1 MHGVVQRVALRPYG
15 RLSAI
20 EQTQARLTVN
30 LRRRFADPYSDG
42 SPTNCCITWMTILPL
57 SGSGS
62 AVPPS
67 RVPVL
72 TAPVSTGVPPIV
84 GDETLRTPRGA
95 PASPATAT
103 AADAPISLGGRLD
116 TGDVLAETTRLAMA
130 LEAAT
135 RALQNCR
142 PEQVLSE
149 LDAIWSN
156 HLSADS
162 PWYLRTAALQLLGRM
177 TDAEQVMRDAI
188 ERLPR
193 SAALLYLLGV
203 HTSFRGHPDAAR
215 LANDHALALHPTEP
229 LLWLQ
234 RAALAAQFGMPDTA
248 ANILEQVR
256 TLEPAYPATQWLATL
271 IRLGGTATRAPTPGA
286 QRVIGPPTPASVGLI
301 REQTSAP
308 PSASVVSSLLE
319 NAVRYG
325 LTLLESP
332 TQSARSATPLHTNVD
347 PAVQYAVMLAH
358 TSPTPSERTDA
369 PTWEPLVLV
378 TGIAV
383 IAFVPPLR
391 IPALML
397 CGAMAMLIVSRRL
410 R

>member
-1 MHGVVQRVALRPYG
+1 
-15 RLSAI
+15 
-20 EQTQARLTVN
+20 
-30 LRRRFADPYSDG
+30 
-42 SPTNCCITWMTILPL
+42 MTILPL

-84 GDETLRTPRGA
+84 GDEALHTPRGA
-95 PASPATAT
+95 PASPSAATR
-103 AADAPISLGGRLD
+103 ADAPISLGGRLD
-116 TGDVLAETTRLAMA
+116 TGDALPETTRLAMA
-130 LEAAT
+130 LESAT
-135 RALQNCR
+135 RAMQNGR
-142 PEQVLSE
+142 PEQVLSA
-149 LDAIWSN
+149 LDAVWSSQ
-156 HLSADS
+156 LAADS
-162 PWYLRTAALQLLGRM
+162 PWYLRAAALQLLGRM

-203 HTSFRGHPDAAR
+203 HTSYRGHPDAAR

-234 RAALAAQFGMPDTA
+234 RAALAAQSGMPDTA
-248 ANILEQVR
+248 AAILERVR
-256 TLEPAYPATQWLATL
+256 TTEPAYPATQWLATL
-271 IRLGGTATRAPTPGA
+271 LRLNGVATRSPTPGA
-286 QRVIGPPTPASVGLI
+286 QRAIGRLTPSSVARI
-301 REQTSAP
+301 SEQKSAP
-308 PSASVVSSLLE
+308 PSASVVPSLLE

-332 TQSARSATPLHTNVD
+332 TQSARSATPLHTSVD
-347 PAVQYAVMLAH
+347 PAVQYAAVLAH
-358 TSPTPSERTDA
+358 TAPPQSVRSDA
-369 PTWEPLVLV
+369 ATWEPLVLV

-391 IPALML
+391 LPALML
-397 CGAMAMLIVSRRL
+397 CGAMTMLIVSRRL